1 MRRFRKRQQ
10 SFKFK
15 QFSPKQQKVLY
26 WWQEGSPYKNYD
38 MIITDGSIRAGKT
51 IAMVCSFLQW
61 SQSFNGECFIIAG
74 KTMGALKRNVIE
86 PIQQMLGAWGWKY
99 EYNRSENYLIIGNN
113 IYYLFGA
120 STEASQDTLQGLTA
134 AGALAD
140 EIALFPQSFVNQMI
154 ARCSVE
160 GSKVFAN
167 CNPDNPFHYI
177 KKEYIEQAKQKKI
190 LHLHF
195 TMEDNWTL
203 SDSVIEKYKRMYEG
217 VFYKRFILG
226 EWVKAEGVVYDMF
239 DEELHTY
246 TDDYNYTQY
255 NVSVDYG
262 TQNATVFLLW
272 GLYKGNWYIV
282 DEYCYSGREEGRQKT
297 DKEYT
302 DDLIEFIGSRKV
314 NYIIVDPSAASF
326 KLELKNAGFIIK
338 NANNNVLDGIRYTQ
352 TLIAQNK
359 IIINKRCRNL
369 IKEFRLYSWD
379 EKAANR
385 GVDEVIKEHDHAMDA
400 MRYFSY
406 TILRRFYR

>member
-10 SFKFK
+10 SFNFK

-26 WWQEGSPYKNYD
+26 WWQEGSPYKDYD

-51 IAMVCSFLQW
+51 IAMICSFLQW
-61 SQSFNGECFIIAG
+61 SQNFSGECFIIAG

-154 ARCSVE
+154 GRCSVE
-160 GSKVFAN
+160 GSKIFAN

-177 KKEYIEQAKQKKI
+177 KKEYIEQAEQKKI

-195 TMEDNWTL
+195 NMNDNWTL
-203 SDSVIEKYKRMYEG
+203 SSEIIDRYKRMYEG
-217 VFYKRFILG
+217 VFYKRYILG

-255 NVSVDYG
+255 NISVDYG

-282 DEYCYSGREEGRQKT
+282 DEYCYSGREEGKQKT

-302 DDLIEFIGSRKV
+302 DDLVEFIGSRKV

-406 TILRRFYR
+406 TILRRYYR

>member
-10 SFKFK
+10 SFEFK

-51 IAMVCSFLQW
+51 IAMICSFLQW
-61 SQSFNGECFIIAG
+61 SQNFNGECFIIAG

-255 NVSVDYG
+255 NISVDYG

-282 DEYCYSGREEGRQKT
+282 DEYCYSGREEGKQKT
-297 DKEYT
+297 DKEYA